1 MSWPNRSWQSETLYC
16 DPRTALADVKAA
28 HHWAKN
34 ELKSVRPGSIRE
46 YCLTQEKKRLCE
58 LAWKIKR
65 QIG

>member
-1 MSWPNRSWQSETLYC
+1 MSWPTRSWQSETLYA

-28 HHWAKN
+28 HHWAEN
-34 ELKSVRPGSIRE
+34 ELKNVRPGSIRE